1 MTGKAKPEM
10 WTSERC
16 FIAEL
21 VNDADWPEV
30 SLARCRVEPGI
41 TTELHALDV
50 LEIYVIESGCG
61 LMRVG
66 DEAPFPVG
74 PGSAVT
80 IPQHAPQQITNTGS
94 ADLEFLCV
102 CTPRFSPESY
112 TSLE

>member
-1 MTGKAKPEM
+1 MAGKAKPEV

-21 VNDADWPEV
+21 LNDADWPEV
-30 SLARCRVEPGI
+30 SLARCRVEPGV

-50 LEIYVIESGCG
+50 LEVYVVESGCG

-66 DEAPFPVG
+66 DEEPFPVG

-80 IPQHAPQQITNTGS
+80 IPQHVSQQITNTGS
-94 ADLEFLCV
+94 VDLLFLCI
-102 CTPRFSPESY
+102 CTPRFLPESY
-112 TSLE
+112 TPLE

>member
-1 MTGKAKPEM
+1 MAGKEKPEV

-21 VNDADWPEV
+21 FNDADWPEV
-30 SLARCRVEPGI
+30 SLARCRVEPGT

-50 LEIYVIESGCG
+50 LEVYVVESGFG

-66 DEAPFPVG
+66 DEDPFPVG
-74 PGSAVT
+74 SGSTVT
-80 IPQHAPQQITNTGS
+80 IPQQVPQQITNTGS
-94 ADLEFLCV
+94 GDLVFLCV
-102 CTPRFSPESY
+102 CTPRFSQKCY

>member
-1 MTGKAKPEM
+1 MAGKAKPEV

-21 VNDADWPEV
+21 VNEPDWPEV
-30 SLARCRVEPGI
+30 SLARCRVEPGM

-50 LEIYVIESGCG
+50 LEIYVIERGCG

-66 DEAPFPVG
+66 EEDPFPVG

-80 IPQHAPQQITNTGS
+80 IPLQVPQQITNTGS
-94 ADLEFLCV
+94 VDLVFLCV
-102 CTPRFSPESY
+102 CTPRFSQDCY